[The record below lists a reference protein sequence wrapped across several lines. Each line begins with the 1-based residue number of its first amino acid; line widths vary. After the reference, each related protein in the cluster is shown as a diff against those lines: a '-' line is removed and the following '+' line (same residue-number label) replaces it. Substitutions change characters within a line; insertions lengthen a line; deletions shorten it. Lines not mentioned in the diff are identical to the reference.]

1 MMYSIVYSKLRF
13 SLLSHI
19 VDVLV
24 ELYGAPNKMQFLN
37 DGATDRA
44 KLFLQVAS
52 ECSKRRTL
60 IVAPSEAVFNFS
72 AEHLHI
78 LTNGLQRSG
87 AVIPAVPGNLAVR
100 VLTLYPPPLVDL
112 PSLPSSFPPPFPYPT
127 PPLSLLSFF
136 SSSLSPFSSSLPHF
150 PSLFLFPPSSSSPPL
165 PPAGTL
171 NFWLASVT

>member
-52 ECSKRRTL
+52 ECGKRRTL

-112 PSLPSSFPPPFPYPT
+112 PSLPSSFPPPFPHPT
-127 PPLSLLSFF
+127 PHFHCSL
-136 SSSLSPFSSSLPHF
+136 SSLPPFPHF
-150 PSLFLFPPSSSSPPL
+150 LLPSPAFPPSPSSLPPPPL
-165 PPAGTL
+165 PSLLQVPSISG
-171 NFWLASVT
+171 WLL